1 MLDFLLNT
9 VQNIPGST
17 AFLAV
22 IGILLLCGIGL
33 PIPEEI
39 PLFIA
44 GYLVY
49 DESISLGGACFYT
62 TAAILVGDSVLFWVG
77 YRYGNQVFQNK
88 FVEKIITPQTF
99 KKVNNYFHK
108 FGNRVI
114 FIVRFVAG
122 LRAPVYLMAGV
133 LKMPYRRFILL
144 DGVAAILS
152 APLIVWVTYHFCSYF
167 GGETSEA
174 LKVVR
179 KTERGLLI
187 VAVLVVLIVSLVVI
201 RYQRRKKSATLPS

>member
-1 MLDFLLNT
+1 MLDYLLNT
-9 VQNIPGST
+9 VQNIPGTT

-22 IGILLLCGIGL
+22 IGILLLCGLGL

-49 DESISLGGACFYT
+49 DKSISLFEASFYT
-62 TAAILVGDSVLFWVG
+62 TAAILVGDSALFWIG
-77 YRYGNQVFQNK
+77 YKYGNQVFQNK
-88 FVEKIITPQTF
+88 FVEKFITPQTF
-99 KKVNNYFHK
+99 KKVNHYFHK

-114 FIVRFVAG
+114 FVVRFVAG

-133 LKMPYRRFILL
+133 LKMPYRRFLLL
-144 DGVAAILS
+144 DGIAAVVS
-152 APLIVWVTYHFCSYF
+152 APLIIWVTYHFCSYF
-167 GGETSEA
+167 GGETGEA

-187 VAVLVVLIVSLVVI
+187 VAILVVLIVSLIVL
-201 RYQRRKKSATLPS
+201 RYQRNKKKTSAF